1 MLNLNGLSVIEQ
13 IALVAVALLVAYVV
27 FKILAGLLRI
37 VVTIAV
43 IACLWVFVLQP
54 TMLSSENGNQAVQLS
69 PKAQYAVVEFDRCL
83 KQVVAS
89 IGHGG
94 ESECKQRA
102 IAVLQQSGGA
112 EYAAEA
118 SRAIE
123 AALKEAH
130 QKTM

>member
-1 MLNLNGLSVIEQ
+1 MLNLNGLSTTEQ
-13 IALVAVALLVAYVV
+13 VVLLAAVLLAAYVA

-37 VVTIAV
+37 VAFVAV

-54 TMLSSENGNQAVQLS
+54 SMLNDSQAVKLS
-69 PKAQYAVVEFDRCL
+69 PKAQYAVDEFDRCL

-89 IGHGG
+89 IGRGG

-102 IAVLQQSGGA
+102 MSVLQQSGGA
-112 EYAAEA
+112 EYASEA

-123 AALKEAH
+123 AFLKESHH
-130 QKTM
+130 QTTM

>member
-1 MLNLNGLSVIEQ
+1 MLNLNELSLVEQ
-13 IALVAVALLVAYVV
+13 IALVVVAFLVVCLV
-27 FKILAGLLRI
+27 FRILAGLLRI
-37 VVTIAV
+37 VAFFAV

-54 TMLSSENGNQAVQLS
+54 SMLNGVIDSQAANLS
-69 PKAQYAVVEFDRCL
+69 PKVQYAVAEFDLCL

-89 IGHGG
+89 IGRGG

-102 IAVLQQSGGA
+102 MAVLQQSGGA
-112 EYAAEA
+112 EYASEA

-123 AALKEAH
+123 AFLNESR

>member
-1 MLNLNGLSVIEQ
+1 MLNLNGLSIFEQ
-13 IALVAVALLVAYVV
+13 ITLFAVALLVAYIV

-37 VVTIAV
+37 VVAIAV
-43 IACLWVFVLQP
+43 IACLWLFVLQP
-54 TMLSSENGNQAVQLS
+54 TILNGSQVVALS

-94 ESECKQRA
+94 ESECKQHA
-102 IAVLQQSGGA
+102 MAVLQQSGGA

-118 SRAIE
+118 SHAIE
-123 AALKEAH
+123 AYLKKSAP
-130 QKTM
+130 

>member
-1 MLNLNGLSVIEQ
+1 VLNLNDLSATEQ
-13 IALVAVALLVAYVV
+13 IVLFAAILLVAYVA

-37 VVTIAV
+37 VAFVAV

-54 TMLSSENGNQAVQLS
+54 SMLSGKLDSQAVKLS
-69 PKAQYAVVEFDRCL
+69 PEAQRTVVEFNLCL
-83 KQVVAS
+83 KQVLNS

-102 IAVLQQSGGA
+102 MAVLQQSGGA
-112 EYAAEA
+112 EYASEA

-123 AALKEAH
+123 AFLEKSR

>member
-13 IALVAVALLVAYVV
+13 IALVAVVLLVAYVV

-37 VVTIAV
+37 VVAIAV

-89 IGHGG
+89 IG
-94 ESECKQRA
+94 RW
-102 IAVLQQSGGA
+102 
-112 EYAAEA
+112 
-118 SRAIE
+118 
-123 AALKEAH
+123 
-130 QKTM
+130 